1 MISTNNLTYAYARQ
15 GPTLENL
22 DLNVPE
28 GAIYGFLGAN
38 GAGKSTTIRLL
49 LSLLKPTS
57 GDVEVFGLALPKHRK
72 AILARIGCLIE
83 SPALYPQLSA
93 RDNLTIAA
101 TYRQVDKAR
110 IDEVLTLVGLA
121 EHGDKP
127 TRKFSMGMKQR
138 LGLALALLHDPE
150 LLILDEPTNGL
161 DPSGIIE
168 IRQLLLELRAAGKT
182 IMLSS
187 HLLGELEKI
196 VSHLGILHGGQL
208 VFEGTTNAL
217 VDRRK
222 AKYSLEIQTPHV
234 NLAAELA
241 GLPAKEGRDSTDR
254 LELQVS
260 EKSAIPALLRRLVKG
275 GVDLYAVRP
284 LASDLESIF
293 LQLTAE
299 KN

>member
-15 GPTLENL
+15 QPTLENL
-22 DLNVPE
+22 VLNVPK

-49 LSLLKPTS
+49 LSLLKPAS
-57 GDVEVFGLALPKHRK
+57 GDIEMFGLPLPKHRK
-72 AILARIGCLIE
+72 EILTRVGCLIE

-93 RDNLTIAA
+93 SDNLKIAV
-101 TYRQVDKAR
+101 TYRQVDKMR
-110 IDEVLTLVGLA
+110 IEEVLELVGLA
-121 EHGDKP
+121 ENANRP

-168 IRQLLLELRAAGKT
+168 IRQLLLELQAMGKT

-208 VFEGTTNAL
+208 VFEGTTKAL
-217 VDRRK
+217 ADSRN
-222 AKYSLEIQTPHV
+222 AKYSVEIQTPNV

-241 GLPAKEGRDSTDR
+241 GLPVREGRESTDR

-260 EKSAIPALLRRLVKG
+260 EKTAIPELLRRLVKG

>member
-1 MISTNNLTYAYARQ
+1 MINIDSLTYAYPGQ
-15 GPTLENL
+15 QPTLENL
-22 DLNVPE
+22 ALHVPA

-49 LSLLKPTS
+49 LSLLRPRQGS
-57 GDVEVFGLALPKHRK
+57 INIFDLPLTHYRK
-72 AILARIGCLIE
+72 AILARVGLLIE
-83 SPALYPQLSA
+83 SPAIYPQLSA
-93 RDNLTIAA
+93 RDNLKVAA
-101 TYRQVDKAR
+101 AYRRVAHSR
-110 IDEVLTLVGLA
+110 IEGVLQLVGLA
-121 EHGDKP
+121 EQADKP

-138 LGLALALLHDPE
+138 LGLGLALLHDPE

-168 IRQLLLELRAAGKT
+168 IRRLLLDLQAAGKT

-187 HLLGELEKI
+187 HLLGELEKT
-196 VSHLGILHGGQL
+196 VTHLGILHRGQL
-208 VFEGTTNAL
+208 VFEGTTAAL
-217 VDRRK
+217 EARRK
-222 AKYSLEIQTPHV
+222 SGFSVEIQTPHV
-234 NLAAELA
+234 SLAAELA
-241 GLPAKEGRDSTDR
+241 GLPAKEGQDNTDR
-254 LELQVS
+254 LELQV
-260 EKSAIPALLRRLVKG
+260 EEQSAIPELLRRLVKG